1 MTFLKIISMKKKKV
15 GEEADIKS
23 HQLNVMC
30 LPGLNPDE
38 NEPILKQCLEDI
50 QKSLNIDFRED

>member
-1 MTFLKIISMKKKKV
+1 
-15 GEEADIKS
+15 
-23 HQLNVMC
+23 MC

-50 QKSLNIDFRED
+50 QKSLNIDFREDERIITKCVMCQMA